1 MRSNYPSI
9 FVPASS
15 SYEARD
21 ADWTYDRSTKLGS
34 NPHDLKHIA
43 HKPKTAHGIGFPKL
57 IPQTCWE
64 SRKCTGYP
72 WDPRDIPKRPT
83 HTGNHPLSQ
92 KHTYL
97 GVQIANTSLQVN
109 PFVADRPFTIGLSE
123 SSVDVHGRE
132 LPLPG
137 FSWLVKSCIPD
148 PRHHISPDPSHPP
161 PPPPPR
167 NPTGA
172 NPAPPS
178 DHDPSPIAAL
188 PDDLLLACLSRVPP
202 SSLPS
207 LPLVSRR
214 FSRLL
219 LSPSFLPLRRSL
231 GHLCPSLL
239 SLSLSPSPNASLSSA
254 SLPLI
259 TASPSPS
266 PSPASWCVS
275 SSPLPLPLHPSSSS
289 SSSSSSSF
297 SHARAV
303 ALGRFVYLIGRAA
316 SLRLDLLTGSLSP
329 RAPTLFPRRRFAA
342 AAVAGKIYVAGGS
355 ARARA
360 VEEYDPAAD
369 AWRVVAEAPRRRYG
383 CVGAAAA
390 GVFYVAGGLGIGGD
404 ALDARACAGSVDA
417 FLVGAG
423 AWVRPRPS
431 AGAAA
436 AVPGAG
442 ASRARAAPGSTCTW
456 WRATRW
462 SSPSGGGRGGPRPQG
477 GWTRLEPP
485 PVPGRFRLGG
495 ALRFSCAAVGA
506 DKVAAL
512 IHVAAVRGGAGAADA
527 TAAVA
532 DAADGAVLVYDIPSG
547 GWTRGPDLPPGFR
560 RAACVGVEY

>member
-1 MRSNYPSI
+1 MPM
-9 FVPASS
+9 A
-15 SYEARD
+15 
-21 ADWTYDRSTKLGS
+21 
-34 NPHDLKHIA
+34 
-43 HKPKTAHGIGFPKL
+43 
-57 IPQTCWE
+57 E
-64 SRKCTGYP
+64 SCHSR
-72 WDPRDIPKRPT
+72 
-83 HTGNHPLSQ
+83 
-92 KHTYL
+92 
-97 GVQIANTSLQVN
+97 
-109 PFVADRPFTIGLSE
+109 
-123 SSVDVHGRE
+123 
-132 LPLPG
+132 G

-148 PRHHISPDPSHPP
+148 PRHHISPTLTPPP

-167 NPTGA
+167 NPTT
-172 NPAPPS
+172 NPGPPS
-178 DHDPSPIAAL
+178 DRDPSPIAAL
-188 PDDLLLACLSRVPP
+188 PTTSSSPASPRAALLPP
-202 SSLPS
+202 LP
-207 LPLVSRR
+207 PLVSRR

-219 LSPSFLPLRRSL
+219 LSPSFLPSAA
-231 GHLCPSLL
+231 PSAT
-239 SLSLSPSPNASLSSA
+239 SAPPS
-254 SLPLI
+254 
-259 TASPSPS
+259 SPSPS
-266 PSPASWCVS
+266 PSPQRLPLLRLPPLITASPPRFLVRLLPPP
-275 SSPLPLPLHPSSSS
+275 SPAPPLLLLLLLLLLLPRPRRRPRPLRLPHRPRRLPPPRPPHRLPLP
-289 SSSSSSSF
+289 
-297 SHARAV
+297 AR
-303 ALGRFVYLIGRAA
+303 
-316 SLRLDLLTGSLSP
+316 
-329 RAPTLFPRRRFAA
+329 PTLFPRRRFAA

-390 GVFYVAGGLGIGGD
+390 GVFYVAGGLGVGGD

-436 AVPGAG
+436 AVPGGGCVVGACGAG
-442 ASRARAAPGSTCTW
+442 EHVYVVASHAVELSF
-456 WRATRW
+456 WRW
-462 SSPSGGGRGGPRPQG
+462 EGVGRGRRG

-512 IHVAAVRGGAGAADA
+512 VHVAAVRGGAGAADA

-547 GWTRGPDLPPGFR
+547 EWTRGPDLPPGFR